1 MKILNGSLKSDFMN
15 KVFFIAA
22 FLWIGVHASAQ
33 QKDST
38 TSSRFG
44 GLLKKASS
52 VLNSKSGST
61 GSLSSDEIVAG
72 LKEALSQGANKT
84 GAQLSAVNGFF
95 KDAAV
100 KILVPD
106 DVKKAEGKLR
116 LLGMGKL
123 IDQAEE
129 SMNHAAE
136 DASKSAAPIFA
147 NAIKQMK
154 VTDALAILKG
164 TDTAATSYLR
174 KSTAANLTSAFMPI
188 IEASLKKVNATKY
201 WGQVFT
207 LYNTVAT
214 TKVNPD
220 VNAYV
225 TDKALK
231 GIFYYVGEEEKKIRT
246 NPAERVTDILKKV
259 FGSK

>member
-1 MKILNGSLKSDFMN
+1 MKKM
-15 KVFFIAA
+15 FFIAA
-22 FLWIGVHASAQ
+22 FLWVGMHVSAQ

-38 TSSRFG
+38 VSSRFG
-44 GLLKKASS
+44 GLLKKVNS

-61 GSLSSDEIVAG
+61 GSLTSDEIVAG

-84 GAQLSAVNGFF
+84 GTQLSAVNGFF

-106 DVKKAEGKLR
+106 EVKKAEAKLR

-123 IDQAEE
+123 VDQAEE

-136 DASKSAAPIFA
+136 DASKSAAPIFV

-154 VTDALAILKG
+154 VTDAFSILKG
-164 TDTAATSYLR
+164 TDTAATSYL
-174 KSTAANLTSAFMPI
+174 KKTTSGNLTKAFLPI
-188 IEASLKKVNATKY
+188 IKASLQKADATKY
-201 WGQVFT
+201 WGQVFS
-207 LYNTVAT
+207 LYNKVAA

-220 VNAYV
+220 INQYV
-225 TDKALK
+225 TDKALS
-231 GIFYYVGEEEKKIRT
+231 GIFYYVGEEEKKIRN

-259 FGSK
+259 FASK